1 MQSQA
6 STPPTAPTP
15 PTESPVESD
24 THEPAA
30 APVARAQTRNTEAR
44 KANKEARE
52 ISKRIQAAL
61 EQAKITLAMGDST
74 CLTLAVVAIAQG
86 KSDKNRARKLCEER
100 DEAVEQTDEAD
111 EETDVAIEELRR
123 SVEAMKV
130 FVEGA
135 KL

>member
-15 PTESPVESD
+15 PTENPVESD

-44 KANKEARE
+44 KANKEAWE

-61 EQAKITLAMGDST
+61 EQAKITLATGDST

-86 KSDKNRARKLCEER
+86 KRDMDRARKLCEER
-100 DEAVEQTDEAD
+100 DEAVE
-111 EETDVAIEELRR
+111 
-123 SVEAMKV
+123 
-130 FVEGA
+130 
-135 KL
+135 